1 MDTCNTLWGD
11 GVRVCVCVGGG
22 WLFLL
27 LLLLLLTNV
36 LLLVSI
42 QDAALHL
49 MVATSFRY
57 QPSNDNKDSVHS
69 IVPTCWRET
78 LSQCTSRVGMR
89 CMWTMQ
95 WRGQTPGA
103 SLSAWAEGYS
113 DKTEWW
119 HPITGVRAAAARC
132 STRFKRWSLAAF
144 QTSCLTNDMGQKGK
158 STNTELLANTASGR
172 PGIRR
177 RRSRGNQNNKGE
189 RKRTEGARL
198 MSSRSTEDTFVKKSR

>member
-1 MDTCNTLWGD
+1 ME
-11 GVRVCVCVGGG
+11 CVSVYAWGG

-42 QDAALHL
+42 RDAALHL
-49 MVATSFRY
+49 MVAPSSRC
-57 QPSNDNKDSVHS
+57 QPWNDNKDSVNS
-69 IVPTCWRET
+69 IT
-78 LSQCTSRVGMR
+78 LHLLERNSLTVHIQSGNAVHVNNAVTRPDPRCQPLRVSRKATVI
-89 CMWTMQ
+89 
-95 WRGQTPGA
+95 
-103 SLSAWAEGYS
+103 
-113 DKTEWW
+113 KTEW

-144 QTSCLTNDMGQKGK
+144 QTSCLTNDIGQKGK
-158 STNTELLANTASGR
+158 SINTEPLANAASGR

-189 RKRTEGARL
+189 GRELKAADWWAPEALRTL
-198 MSSRSTEDTFVKKSR
+198 L